1 MCSSVRIIKTIKDMR
16 ALSREVRFEGK
27 SIGIVPTMGALHE
40 GHLSLVKHSTEE
52 NDVTVASI
60 FVNPVQFGPHE
71 DFNEYP
77 RDLDGDLDRLSPYK
91 VDAVFYP
98 DSKEMY
104 PEDFSATIDMGS
116 MGEVLCGAS
125 RPGHFNGVATVVAK
139 LLNIVLPDRAYVGQK
154 DFQQTVLLRKLAREL
169 NFDTEIVV
177 CPIVRESDGLAMS
190 SRNVYL
196 SNEERRAA
204 PVLHRSLKLGEELML
219 SEDMKGVSFV
229 KNAVAELIKS
239 EPLAKIDYISIVDTH
254 DLKEVDSLK
263 TPLAI
268 CLAVTIGTTRLIDNL
283 IVDRE

>member
-1 MCSSVRIIKTIKDMR
+1 MCFSVRIVKTIKDMR
-16 ALSREVRFEGK
+16 ALCREVRFEGK
-27 SIGIVPTMGALHE
+27 SIGFVPTMGALHE
-40 GHLSLVKHSTEE
+40 GHLSLVKRSTEE
-52 NDVTVASI
+52 NDVTVVSI

-77 RDLDGDLDRLSPYK
+77 GDLDGDLDRLSPYK

-98 DSKEMY
+98 DSNEMY

-139 LLNIVLPDRAYVGQK
+139 LFNIVMPRRAYFGQK
-154 DFQQTVLLRKLAREL
+154 DFQQTVLVRKLAREL

-177 CPIVRESDGLAMS
+177 CPIIRDSDGLAMS

-196 SNEERRAA
+196 SDEERRAA

-254 DLKEVDSLK
+254 DLKEVESLK
-263 TPLAI
+263 RPLAI